1 MHHFCSNDWVTSH
14 GFPELPGISPWCYKC
29 LCEKYLC
36 QEANDD
42 VFMPEAPAA
51 AEAPSAADKEEEDK
65 VPDLSPRDSAAS
77 APRHGWG
84 WASTSSELGRADSM
98 FSMGG
103 DIEAVNAASVDG
115 FWDGPVW
122 EAEGD
127 AWDADF

>member
-1 MHHFCSNDWVTSH
+1 
-14 GFPELPGISPWCYKC
+14 
-29 LCEKYLC
+29 
-36 QEANDD
+36 
-42 VFMPEAPAA
+42 
-51 AEAPSAADKEEEDK
+51 
-65 VPDLSPRDSAAS
+65 
-77 APRHGWG
+77 
-84 WASTSSELGRADSM
+84 M